1 MARSF
6 IIKKFSK
13 ILIYLKQ
20 ALVIEGITHA
30 ITLMYTE
37 PLLDRRLSPHTV
49 TMTLGSRCRTSA
61 SSNIGFCAIMSR
73 TFVVTRICRSE
84 GFS

>member
-30 ITLMYTE
+30 ITLMHAE
-37 PLLDRRLSPHTV
+37 PLLHWRLSPDTM
-49 TMTLGSRCRTSA
+49 TMTLGSLSRTPA

-73 TFVVTRICRSE
+73 TFVVTMIRRSE